1 MEAFPA
7 EWALDMC
14 TVMSSPDSAA
24 CTGQLCAASAL
35 LQEQGVVDV
44 TSWFLTP
51 NQEPGLLVP
60 LAVSDSAEDVLAL
73 ESLSD

>member
-24 CTGQLCAASAL
+24 CMGQLCAASAP
-35 LQEQGVVDV
+35 LQEQGIVDV
-44 TSWFLTP
+44 T
-51 NQEPGLLVP
+51 ELVP
-60 LAVSDSAEDVLAL
+60 DTKSGARAPGSIS
-73 ESLSD
+73 SFRLS